1 MEENKMGFENNSMA
15 MNDILLDLF
24 FEQVSNETDDMTR
37 TELFTSYIDYQHE
50 KIQEFEKKVHH
61 MGSTIDFLHGELY
74 ELATEEEYEE
84 FLKVWSPYDEEDEIQ

>member
-1 MEENKMGFENNSMA
+1 MGFENNQMA

-24 FEQVSNETDDMTR
+24 FEQVSNETDEMAR
-37 TELFTSYIDYQHE
+37 MQLFTSYIDYQHE

-74 ELATEEEYEE
+74 ELATEEEYKKFMKVFNPEE
-84 FLKVWSPYDEEDEIQ
+84 SESNE

>member
-1 MEENKMGFENNSMA
+1 MGFENNSMA

-24 FEQVSNETDDMTR
+24 FEQVSNETDEMAR
-37 TELFTSYIDYQHE
+37 MELFTTYIDYQHE

-84 FLKVWSPYDEEDEIQ
+84 FMKVWSPYNEEDEIQ

>member
-1 MEENKMGFENNSMA
+1 MGFENNSMA

-24 FEQVSNETDDMTR
+24 FEQVSNETDNMAR
-37 TELFTSYIDYQHE
+37 TELFTTYIDYQHE

-84 FLKVWSPYDEEDEIQ
+84 FLKVWSPYNEEDEIQ

>member
-1 MEENKMGFENNSMA
+1 MGFENNSMA

-24 FEQVSNETDDMTR
+24 FEQVSNETDDMAR

-61 MGSTIDFLHGELY
+61 MGSTIDFIHGELY

-84 FLKVWSPYDEEDEIQ
+84 FLKVWSPYDKEDEIQ

>member
-1 MEENKMGFENNSMA
+1 MGFENNSMA

-24 FEQVSNETDDMTR
+24 FEQVSNETDDMAR